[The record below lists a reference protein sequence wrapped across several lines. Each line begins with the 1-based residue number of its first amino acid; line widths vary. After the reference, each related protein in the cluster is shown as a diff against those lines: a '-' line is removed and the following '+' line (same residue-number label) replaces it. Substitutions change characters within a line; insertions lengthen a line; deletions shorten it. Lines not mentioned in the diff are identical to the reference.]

1 MEKLNLPVYEFRIK
15 TEERKQFIFDI
26 ARRKYV
32 TLTPEE
38 WVRQHI
44 IHYLTKEKKYPCQL
58 IAVETS
64 IKVNKLEKRCDI
76 VLFDNTGKPLI
87 IVECK
92 APSVKISQ
100 GTFNQIASYNLKLR
114 VNYLLVTNGLNHFC
128 CEMDYKS
135 NSYKF
140 ITEIPEYFKAN

>member
-15 TEERKQFIFDI
+15 TEEKKQFIFDI

-44 IHYLTKEKKYPCQL
+44 IHYLTKEKKYPSQL

-64 IKVNKLEKRCDI
+64 IKVNKLERRCDI
-76 VLFDNTGKPLI
+76 ILFDNTGKPLI

-128 CEMDYKS
+128 CEMDYEN